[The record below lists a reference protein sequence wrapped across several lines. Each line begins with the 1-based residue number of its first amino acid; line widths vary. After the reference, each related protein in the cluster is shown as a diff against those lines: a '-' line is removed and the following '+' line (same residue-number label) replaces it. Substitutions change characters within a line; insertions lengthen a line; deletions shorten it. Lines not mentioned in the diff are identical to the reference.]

1 MEEIDY
7 EKKFLKMRQH
17 GILLADEEVE
27 ILDRYHIPYQNCNQ
41 LTEILYYIDKILED
55 ELVDE
60 LENLSIQLSERNYY
74 QNTKK

>member
-17 GILLADEEVE
+17 GILLTDEEVE
-27 ILDRYHIPYQNCNQ
+27 ILDRYSIPYQNCNQ

-74 QNTKK
+74 QNTQK